1 MSIEAMQALGAHDEV
16 APLQRTPPA
25 TGQGPAGVSFGARIA
40 EGLGE
45 LNGQLL
51 ATQTDLQRLAAGEA
65 QNLHEI
71 MVRLEESRI
80 SLQLALQVRNRVLEA
95 YQDVMRMQV

>member
-1 MSIEAMQALGAHDEV
+1 MNVEAMQALGAHDEV
-16 APLQRTPPA
+16 APMQRAPSA
-25 TGQGPAGVSFGARIA
+25 GEGPDGVSFGARIA
-40 EGLGE
+40 EGLDA

-51 ATQTDLQRLAAGEA
+51 ATQADLQGLAAGEA
-65 QNLHEI
+65 RNLHEV